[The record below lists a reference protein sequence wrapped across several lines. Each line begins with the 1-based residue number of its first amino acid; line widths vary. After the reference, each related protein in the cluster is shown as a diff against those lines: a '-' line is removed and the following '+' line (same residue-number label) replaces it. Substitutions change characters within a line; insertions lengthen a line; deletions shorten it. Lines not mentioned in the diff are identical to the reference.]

1 MKEEQLKKIAVV
13 LGMVFILG
21 GVIFWSQIMGD
32 GNSIAAEFTVV
43 TTEGEIVN
51 LSDFKGEKVILIDF
65 MATTCGP
72 CTVMA
77 DESILPLYEEELGNN
92 SELEIISISVWVDI
106 DNNEKLGN
114 HQDEK
119 GFAWKHA
126 MDSDN
131 VSAKYGAYEI
141 PYVVIVDKT
150 GNLTYKNNGVTS
162 YETLRS
168 EVNLAISGESDVVKV
183 AELPTP
189 ALAIILGVVTFFS
202 PCSFPLL
209 PGYFSYYF
217 SRNEKKD
224 GGSKLIK
231 ALMSGLA
238 SASGIMVVF
247 LLLAL
252 LFIPF
257 SQIVAGY
264 LDELNPIV
272 GAILLLMGVVLVTGY
287 DINWMLEPIRS
298 VWNKITG
305 GRDIVSEESG
315 KGGLSGLFF
324 YGVGYGSAAAGCMA
338 PIFLALLAATMKDG
352 IIGAAMVFVL
362 FSISAAVFM
371 VIFTILAAYS
381 KDTVL
386 NLMRGSV
393 GRIEQGGGVVMMAVG
408 VWLLYQYWKVVSVS

>member
-21 GVIFWSQIMGD
+21 GVIFWSQIMRDGD
-32 GNSIAAEFTVV
+32 SIAAEFTVV

-92 SELEIISISVWVDI
+92 AELEIISISVWVDI
-106 DNNEKLGN
+106 DNNEKLGD

-150 GNLTYKNNGVTS
+150 GNLTYKNNGVAS

-168 EVNLAISGESDVVKV
+168 EVDLAISGEGGVAKV

-202 PCSFPLL
+202 PC
-209 PGYFSYYF
+209 
-217 SRNEKKD
+217 
-224 GGSKLIK
+224 
-231 ALMSGLA
+231 
-238 SASGIMVVF
+238 
-247 LLLAL
+247 
-252 LFIPF
+252 
-257 SQIVAGY
+257 
-264 LDELNPIV
+264 
-272 GAILLLMGVVLVTGY
+272 
-287 DINWMLEPIRS
+287 
-298 VWNKITG
+298 
-305 GRDIVSEESG
+305 
-315 KGGLSGLFF
+315 
-324 YGVGYGSAAAGCMA
+324 
-338 PIFLALLAATMKDG
+338 
-352 IIGAAMVFVL
+352 
-362 FSISAAVFM
+362 
-371 VIFTILAAYS
+371 
-381 KDTVL
+381 
-386 NLMRGSV
+386 
-393 GRIEQGGGVVMMAVG
+393 
-408 VWLLYQYWKVVSVS
+408 